1 MISTRTKEKSGITLL
16 ALVVTII
23 VLLILAGVTIASVNG
38 DNGVLSQS
46 ERAAITSEISKYME
60 EVELFKASKSMENA
74 KFDATSLN
82 AYSSKLNYNTKE
94 VVDTG
99 SVTDIIPDL
108 KSEFHDGKYNNG
120 EIEVETGKLKFTA
133 TPETGKRLSNKLQKT
148 IQIAKDLGA
157 ITDAFATHTENGK
170 VILDSNDSNL
180 LLVDSNGT
188 LTLPPYIDSNDS
200 NLLLVDSNGTLTL
213 PPYIDAIDSGTFSG
227 IKGLKKLVIPYT
239 VSEIRADAFSYNTQI
254 EEVEFQVKNGQGC
267 TSIGY
272 NAFHGCTSLKKITTS
287 ENPNNNCLPNTL
299 TKLRN

>member
-188 LTLPPYIDSNDS
+188 LTLPPYINIA
-200 NLLLVDSNGTLTL
+200 TI
-213 PPYIDAIDSGTFSG
+213 YRC
-227 IKGLKKLVIPYT
+227 Y
-239 VSEIRADAFSYNTQI
+239 
-254 EEVEFQVKNGQGC
+254 
-267 TSIGY
+267 
-272 NAFHGCTSLKKITTS
+272 
-287 ENPNNNCLPNTL
+287 
-299 TKLRN
+299 

>member
-1 MISTRTKEKSGITLL
+1 MVL
-16 ALVVTII
+16 TII

-188 LTLPPYIDSNDS
+188 LTLPPYID
-200 NLLLVDSNGTLTL
+200 
-213 PPYIDAIDSGTFSG
+213 AIDSGTFSG

>member
-188 LTLPPYIDSNDS
+188 LTLPPYIN
-200 NLLLVDSNGTLTL
+200 V
-213 PPYIDAIDSGTFSG
+213 IDKGTFANLNSSNP
-227 IKGLKKLVIPYT
+227 IRKIIIPSSCT
-239 VSEIRADAFSYNTQI
+239 EIRADAFYGNTTL
-254 EEVEFQVKNGQGC
+254 EEVIMQVDGNSGISSIGDRAFSGC
-267 TSIGY
+267 TKLSKVAMTDDAKT
-272 NAFHGCTSLKKITTS
+272 NSLPT
-287 ENPNNNCLPNTL
+287 TL
-299 TKLRN
+299 TNLRTICIL